1 MHDFRPIQ
9 APVDRP
15 PETHM
20 QLMIGKVA
28 NLYDITVQTLR
39 HYDKIGLFRPEVINP
54 ETGYRYYSVLQL
66 RQLEYILFL
75 RQLNFSLPEI
85 QEAMKLLEQGRELAD
100 ILEQRDQAL
109 VAEMQKIQGL
119 RDIIYSLSH
128 MQVSQPRP
136 LGEIQ
141 IQKCSPPRHF
151 HLHQIQPLNVIAPDF
166 ALKLMEYRKTLL
178 GTMPSIQTSYS
189 FGATVSLSGYRETGD
204 LCYTGI
210 LLDPGPYGVAPPLG
224 TMEAAEGYYATI
236 CFHRDTM
243 QPEKAYQALSEFLRD
258 HNFRSDD
265 TILEVSLDPSFSSI
279 SRISELT
286 ELQVRI
292 ELSERIP

>member
-1 MHDFRPIQ
+1 MHDFRPIL

-15 PETHM
+15 PEDHV

-54 ETGYRYYSVLQL
+54 ETGYRYYSVPQL

-75 RQLNFSLPEI
+75 RQLHFSLPEI
-85 QEAMKLLEQGRELAD
+85 QAAMQLLGQSRNLSD
-100 ILEQRDQAL
+100 ILQQRDQEL
-109 VAEMQKIQGL
+109 VAEMQKIQDL
-119 RDIIYSLSH
+119 RDIIHSLSH
-128 MQVSQPRP
+128 MQVPHPAP

-141 IQKCSPPRHF
+141 IQPYSPLRHF
-151 HLHQIQPLNVIAPDF
+151 HLLEIPPLDVTASDF
-166 ALKLMEYRKTLL
+166 PLRLMEYRKALS
-178 GTMPSIQTSYS
+178 GAMPPIQTRYS
-189 FGATVSLSGYRETGD
+189 FGATVSLSDYQNAGSLR
-204 LCYTGI
+204 YTGI

-224 TMEAAEGYYATI
+224 TMEAPEGYYASI

-243 QPEKAYQALSEFLRD
+243 QPEKAYQALSEFLSN
-258 HNFRSDD
+258 HNFHSDD
-265 TILEVSLDPSFSSI
+265 TILELSIDPSFASI

-286 ELQVRI
+286 SLQVRI
-292 ELSERIP
+292 DLT

>member
-1 MHDFRPIQ
+1 MHDFRPVQ

-15 PETHM
+15 PEDHV

-66 RQLEYILFL
+66 RELEYILFL
-75 RQLNFSLPEI
+75 RQLHFSLPEI
-85 QEAMKLLEQGRELAD
+85 QEAMKQMGKGSDLSD
-100 ILEQRDQAL
+100 ILDQRDQAL
-109 VAEMQKIQGL
+109 VAEIQKIQDL
-119 RDIIYSLSH
+119 RDIIHSLVH
-128 MQVSQPRP
+128 MKSAQPGP

-141 IQKCSPPRHF
+141 IQRCAPIRHF
-151 HLHQIQPLNVIAPDF
+151 HLHRIQPLSMTAPDF
-166 ALKLMEYRKTLL
+166 PLKLMEYRKDLL
-178 GTMPSIQTSYS
+178 GTLPSIQTSYS
-189 FGATVSLSGYRETGD
+189 FGATVSLSGYRDTGR
-204 LCYTGI
+204 LCYSGI

-224 TMEAAEGYYATI
+224 TMEAPEGYYATI

-243 QPEKAYQALSEFLRD
+243 QPEKAYQALSDFIRD

-292 ELSERIP
+292 ELV

>member
-1 MHDFRPIQ
+1 MQDLRSLPSP
-9 APVDRP
+9 ADRP
-15 PETHM
+15 PEDHV

-28 NLYDITVQTLR
+28 SLYDITVQTLR

-85 QEAMKLLEQGRELAD
+85 QAAMGLLGSGHALSE
-100 ILEQRDQAL
+100 ILERRDQAL
-109 VAEMQKIQGL
+109 VAEIEKIQGL
-119 RDIIYSLSH
+119 RDVIHSLSH
-128 MQVSQPRP
+128 MQKAQPRP

-151 HLHQIQPLNVIAPDF
+151 HLHQIRPLSVTAPDF
-166 ALKLMEYRKTLL
+166 PLKLMEYRKSCWGPCRLFRPATAL
-178 GTMPSIQTSYS
+178 GQRSPSP
-189 FGATVSLSGYRETGD
+189 ATGTVAPCATAVFCWTRA
-204 LCYTGI
+204 
-210 LLDPGPYGVAPPLG
+210 PMGVAPPLG
-224 TMEAAEGYYATI
+224 TMEAPEGYYATI
-236 CFHRDTM
+236 CFHRDTT
-243 QPEKAYQALSEFLRD
+243 QPETAYQALSDFLAA
-258 HNFRSDD
+258 HNFRADD

-292 ELSERIP
+292 ELN